1 MVDAVTVHAC
11 KSAEEFLA
19 VLRSDHPRWQP
30 YPTGW
35 IFRGQSNSRFTLL
48 PSAFRSGSWQPFAPP
63 GEPPF
68 DPSSCRSE
76 DVQGFHE
83 YELLRRYFDGLDEAG
98 LEVPNE
104 LFVRHLLVRGGYEQ
118 VTEGSHNHRN
128 FMTDPAIITFAALA
142 QHHGVPTRLLDWT
155 RSGFHAA
162 YFAAHEAAHD
172 ASSHGALSVW
182 ALSVAFVAD
191 IQILLDADR
200 SGLPHIQ
207 VVTAPRASNPNLHA
221 QAGLFTLWFRS
232 GGVST
237 LEAVISELLAA
248 LDSPMRA
255 RWTESTPLHHFT
267 LPWSE
272 APVLLR
278 MLAYERIDAQRMF
291 PGRDG
296 VVRAMRERR
305 LWDRKL

>member
-1 MVDAVTVHAC
+1 MFDAVTIHPC
-11 KSAEEFLA
+11 ESAKEFLA
-19 VLRSDHPRWQP
+19 ELRSDHARWQP

-35 IFRGQSNSRFTLL
+35 IFRGQSSAGFTLL
-48 PSAFRSGSWQPFAPP
+48 PSAFRTDSWQAFASP

-68 DPSSCRSE
+68 DPSSCNSE
-76 DVQGFHE
+76 DVQGFQE

-98 LEVPNE
+98 LEIPNE
-104 LFVRHLLVRGGYEQ
+104 IFVRNQLIHGGYDQ
-118 VTEGSHNHRN
+118 VTEGSHNHHN
-128 FMTDPAIITFAALA
+128 FMTDPAITTFAALA

-162 YFAAHEAAHD
+162 YFAAQEAAHD
-172 ASSHGALSVW
+172 AIGNGALSVW
-182 ALSVAFVAD
+182 ALSIAFVAD
-191 IQILLDADR
+191 IQILLDSDR
-200 SGLPHIQ
+200 SGLPHVQ

-232 GGVST
+232 GGIST
-237 LEAVISELLAA
+237 LEAVVSELLAA
-248 LDSPMRA
+248 LDSPVRA

-267 LPWSE
+267 VPWSE
-272 APVLLR
+272 APILLR
-278 MLAYERIDAQRMF
+278 MLAYERIDAHRMF